1 MLLRNGS
8 IYIPIIDKKRVKPK
22 ITIFT
27 SNCLICSLDY
37 KPGDCITSCNRVNI
51 SRHSFHINC
60 LFSVKNP
67 KLTSKLF
74 ILIKGKLI
82 SPNSDLTTP
91 TFVFLLFS

>member
-60 LFSVKNP
+60 LFSVKKYYSNRIVVCP
-67 KLTSKLF
+67 YCCQGIEKPVKKYRF
-74 ILIKGKLI
+74 IPI
-82 SPNSDLTTP
+82 
-91 TFVFLLFS
+91 